1 MKRHEKFRVDKTEPK
16 AVQISQACSLG
27 VPSTKN
33 PPIEQLQALFSLTGH
48 GLPHFLPGNYK
59 AFDGIHAATFVTSSR
74 CSMANISESVSSVF
88 DCVTPPPPYSR

>member
-59 AFDGIHAATFVTSSR
+59 AFDGIHAATFVTVGGGER
-74 CSMANISESVSSVF
+74 VSPS
-88 DCVTPPPPYSR
+88 PPNDATTGNKELNN